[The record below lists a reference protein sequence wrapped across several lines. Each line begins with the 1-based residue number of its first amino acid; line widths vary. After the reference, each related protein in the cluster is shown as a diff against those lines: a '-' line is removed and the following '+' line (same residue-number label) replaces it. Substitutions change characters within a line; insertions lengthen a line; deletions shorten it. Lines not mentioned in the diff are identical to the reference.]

1 MKKIIFVF
9 FIIMVVFITIYR
21 CFNLEEKIL
30 RYFYPIRYEE
40 YVYKYS
46 EEYNVDPMLTLAII
60 KSESNLEEKCVSRS
74 GAIGLMQLMEKTAK
88 EQAQKINIEYNAQ
101 TLYNP
106 EENIKIGL
114 SYFSYLYKYFNE
126 NYILAAI
133 AYNAGIGN
141 TEKWI
146 KEEIITDKGRGIE
159 KIPFKETNMY
169 VRKIIGNYTIYKELY
184 SKEPS

>member
-1 MKKIIFVF
+1 MKKTIFIF
-9 FIIMVVFITIYR
+9 LIIMIIFITIYK

-30 RYFYPIRYEE
+30 KFFYPIKYEE

-46 EEYNVDPMLTLAII
+46 NEYNIDAMLTYAII
-60 KSESNLEEKCVSRS
+60 KAESNFEEKCVSRS
-74 GAIGLMQLMEKTAK
+74 GAIGLMQVMEDTAK
-88 EQAQKINIEYNAQ
+88 EQTEKMNIQYTDEL
-101 TLYNP
+101 LYNP
-106 EENIKIGL
+106 EDNIKIGL
-114 SYFSYLYKYFNE
+114 SYFSYLYKYFSD

-146 KEEIITDKGRGIE
+146 QDGIITDTGTGIE
-159 KIPFKETNMY
+159 NIPFKETNMY

-184 SKEPS
+184 SN